1 MCTLSWT
8 SCVSC
13 GFMCSPHVSGWVQS
27 WFSLVSH
34 CTLVWVPHFLVH
46 CLHLCGFLAPGSLL
60 EFLFPV
66 PCSFL
71 SLYIPAPLCAS
82 CAFWLWHPST
92 TQSWLLRMTTTIIRE
107 GGERSEGPDAQ
118 CNGNTRFI
126 LYTKQN
132 TRHQNGKLNWGAKG
146 TNWGP
151 TTLVGYPQHHVH
163 M

>member
-1 MCTLSWT
+1 MRELVTECTQEETNKGRTLQDKHCAGT
-8 SCVSC
+8 S
-13 GFMCSPHVSGWVQS
+13 GG
-27 WFSLVSH
+27 
-34 CTLVWVPHFLVH
+34 
-46 CLHLCGFLAPGSLL
+46 
-60 EFLFPV
+60 EFL
-66 PCSFL
+66 
-71 SLYIPAPLCAS
+71 
-82 CAFWLWHPST
+82 
-92 TQSWLLRMTTTIIRE
+92 LLRLTTTIIRE